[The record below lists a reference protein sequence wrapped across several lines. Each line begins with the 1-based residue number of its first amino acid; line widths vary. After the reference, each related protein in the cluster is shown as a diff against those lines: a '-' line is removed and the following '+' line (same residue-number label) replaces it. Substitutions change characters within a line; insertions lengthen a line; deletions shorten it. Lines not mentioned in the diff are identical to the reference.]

1 MAKSNGPAH
10 CPWCMQRDDA
20 DDFAHQWTLLATA
33 LPSSSSGMTSSGPST
48 TPPQNLMHLFSEVA
62 TLNETVGALKET
74 VGTLMETV
82 ATLKETV
89 AQMASQINLL
99 EGQRSSW
106 Q

>member
-74 VGTLMETV
+74 V

-89 AQMASQINLL
+89 AQMASQKPASGSAVELAM
-99 EGQRSSW
+99 SHS
-106 Q
+106 